1 MVPGVGSVM
10 QCTIQYRG
18 QKTPQCQL
26 EEKIWHPV
34 LELVMSDLRIP
45 LREASAIE
53 RSTVIV
59 TLSHAPKQ
67 DLHDAMVYTACLQ
80 EFI

>member
-1 MVPGVGSVM
+1 
-10 QCTIQYRG
+10 
-18 QKTPQCQL
+18 
-26 EEKIWHPV
+26 
-34 LELVMSDLRIP
+34 MSDLRIP